1 MQITSTALFSKRM
14 MASGSESEDRES
26 AERELSC
33 DNVNKVRDCK
43 GMDKLLSVRYIVLLT
58 KTCTLIPHWE
68 IKIHFCI

>member
-33 DNVNKVRDCK
+33 DNVNKVRD
-43 GMDKLLSVRYIVLLT
+43 Y
-58 KTCTLIPHWE
+58 
-68 IKIHFCI
+68 